1 MKGNCCLVR
10 SSSLFNFNRPILHV
24 HVFIVCYNK
33 LMLWNLAQI
42 QYKLL
47 IQESGGLTILYVY
60 ITVMSHWRKKMGV
73 YKFMQNSVM
82 IIYIHIYME
91 QTGIGLSTSALVDL
105 SGSGSGSAGQLVYFG
120 LTQICGNI
128 FIQVL
133 IPTGQVP
140 VKSQVFT
147 NILSIFRSS
156 QYLQVL
162 RSVYIVDMVNLCSFL
177 CTEHAWYCIVV
188 S

>member
-1 MKGNCCLVR
+1 
-10 SSSLFNFNRPILHV
+10 
-24 HVFIVCYNK
+24 
-33 LMLWNLAQI
+33 MLWNLAQI

-60 ITVMSHWRKKMGV
+60 IMVTSHWRKKMGV

-105 SGSGSGSAGQLVYFG
+105 SGSGSGSTGQLVYFG

-133 IPTGQVP
+133 VPTGQVP

-162 RSVYIVDMVNLCSFL
+162 RGVYIVDMVNLCSFL

-188 S
+188 F